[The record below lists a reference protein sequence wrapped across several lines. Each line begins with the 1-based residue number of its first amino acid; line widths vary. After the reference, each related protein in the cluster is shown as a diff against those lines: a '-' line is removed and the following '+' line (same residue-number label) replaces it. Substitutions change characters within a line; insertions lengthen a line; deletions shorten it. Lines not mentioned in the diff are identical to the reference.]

1 MPKASAKVIKT
12 KTGDKG
18 ELLAI
23 VQFNRLSPRVG
34 ETLSVKWGSVRSLSQ
49 NALYFVFLSW
59 LIDEGGLKEQG
70 HFDPE
75 ALHLDLKAHFLANK
89 IFDKGKFKAIEE
101 STTTDLT
108 KSEFAEYFEKVND
121 FVFDFFKID
130 TAPFWRNY
138 EENYKIPND

>member
-108 KSEFAEYFEKVND
+108 KSEFAEYFEKVNK
-121 FVFDFFKID
+121 FVLDFFKID
-130 TAPFWRNY
+130 TAPFWRDY
-138 EENYKIPND
+138 EENYKL

>member
-108 KSEFAEYFEKVND
+108 KSEFAEYFEKVNK
-121 FVFDFFKID
+121 FVLDFFKID
-130 TAPFWRNY
+130 TALFWRDY
-138 EENYKIPND
+138 EENYKL

>member
-1 MPKASAKVIKT
+1 MPKTSAKVIKT
-12 KTGDKG
+12 KTGPDG

-23 VQFNRLSPRVG
+23 IQLNRQSPRVG
-34 ETLSVKWGSVRSLSQ
+34 ETVTVKWGSVRTLSQ

-75 ALHLDLKAHFLANK
+75 ALHLDLKAHFLAQK
-89 IFDKGKFKAIEE
+89 IFSKGQFKVIEE

-108 KSEFAEYFEKVND
+108 KSEFAEYFANVNG
-121 FVFDFFKID
+121 FMLDFFKID
-130 TAPFWRNY
+130 TAPFWKNY
-138 EENYKIPND
+138 EDNYKI